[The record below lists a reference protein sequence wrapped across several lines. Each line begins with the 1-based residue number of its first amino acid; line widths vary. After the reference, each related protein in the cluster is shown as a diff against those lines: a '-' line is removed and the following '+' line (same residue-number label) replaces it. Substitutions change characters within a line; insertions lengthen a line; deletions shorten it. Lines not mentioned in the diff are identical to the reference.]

1 MSRSKLLAK
10 REEKLLKMRQH
21 LITGFTWLLCL
32 AMVLGT
38 LLLLVSGLRLL
49 LLSSNPQF
57 VLEEITIEGNTHITP
72 DELIYS
78 QLYENQVIEKKI
90 NLFQISPSNI
100 REKLEANPAIHE
112 VRVERIL
119 PSTLAISITEKQAR
133 AQLVK
138 DGKVYLVSNDSTL
151 LPFGESQQSYLPLIA
166 VKVDKALKLGEQIR
180 NEENQAVFKFLNY
193 YDSYAIK
200 RNGETYFPSQIF
212 KVARIRQDPKGDLVL
227 FLKKSGISD
236 NFKIARDNVLIKL
249 DSSELALSLDRACIY
264 LIENRIDGVA
274 IDKYIDARSHRV
286 FVE

>member
-10 REEKLLKMRQH
+10 REEKILKIRQQ

-57 VLEEITIEGNTHITP
+57 VLEKIEIQGNTHITP
-72 DELIYS
+72 DETIYQ
-78 QLYENQVIEKKI
+78 QLYDLEVIEKKI
-90 NLFQISPSNI
+90 NLFQISPYEV

-112 VRVERIL
+112 VKVDRIL
-119 PSTLAISITEKQAR
+119 PSTLAVTISEKQAR
-133 AQLVK
+133 AQLLK

-151 LPFGESQQSYLPLIA
+151 LPYGENQQSYLPLIA
-166 VKVDKALKLGEQIR
+166 VKVDGELKLGQQIST
-180 NEENQAVFKFLNY
+180 EENQVVFDFLNY

-200 RNGETYFPSQIF
+200 RNGETFFPSQIF

-227 FLKKSGISD
+227 FLKQSGISD
-236 NFKIARDNVLIKL
+236 NFKIARNNVLIKL

-264 LIENRIDGVA
+264 LIENRIEGKA
-274 IDKYIDARSHRV
+274 IEKYIDARSHRV

>member
-10 REEKLLKMRQH
+10 REEKILKIRQQ

-57 VLEEITIEGNTHITP
+57 VLEKIEIQGNTHITP
-72 DELIYS
+72 DETIYQ
-78 QLYENQVIEKKI
+78 QLYDLEVIEKKI
-90 NLFQISPSNI
+90 NLFQISPSEV

-112 VRVERIL
+112 VKVDRIL
-119 PSTLAISITEKQAR
+119 PSTLAVTISEKQAR
-133 AQLVK
+133 AQLLK

-151 LPFGESQQSYLPLIA
+151 LPYGENQQSYLPLIA
-166 VKVDKALKLGEQIR
+166 VKVDGELKLGQQIST
-180 NEENQAVFKFLNY
+180 EENQVVFDFLNY

-200 RNGETYFPSQIF
+200 RNGETFFPSQIF

-227 FLKKSGISD
+227 FLKQSGISD
-236 NFKIARDNVLIKL
+236 NFKIARNNVLIKL

-264 LIENRIDGVA
+264 LIENRIEGKA
-274 IDKYIDARSHRV
+274 IEKYIDARSHRV

>member
-10 REEKLLKMRQH
+10 REEKLLKMRQQ

-57 VLEEITIEGNTHITP
+57 VLEKIQIKGNTHITP
-72 DELIYS
+72 DDLIYS
-78 QLYENQVIEKKI
+78 QLHELNVIERKI
-90 NLFQISPSNI
+90 NLFQVSPSDL

-112 VRVERIL
+112 VNVERIL
-119 PSTLAISITEKQAR
+119 PDTLSITITEKQAR
-133 AQLVK
+133 AQFVK
-138 DGKVYLVSNDSTL
+138 DGKIYLVSNDSTL
-151 LPFGESQQSYLPLIA
+151 LPYGEGKQVYLPLIA
-166 VKVDKALKLGEQIR
+166 VKVEDELELGEKI
-180 NEENQAVFKFLNY
+180 NTEENQPVFDFLNY
-193 YDSYAIK
+193 YDSYAIR

-227 FLKKSGISD
+227 FLRQSGISD
-236 NFKIARDNVLIKL
+236 NFKIARNNVLIKL

-264 LIENRIDGVA
+264 LIENRIDGKA
-274 IDKYIDARSHRV
+274 IEKYIDARSHRV

>member
-10 REEKLLKMRQH
+10 REEKILKIRQQ

-57 VLEEITIEGNTHITP
+57 VLEKIEIQGNTHITP
-72 DELIYS
+72 DETIYQ
-78 QLYENQVIEKKI
+78 QLYDLEVIEKKI
-90 NLFQISPSNI
+90 NLFQISPSEV

-112 VRVERIL
+112 AKVDRIL
-119 PSTLAISITEKQAR
+119 PSTLAVTISEKQAR
-133 AQLVK
+133 AQLLK

-151 LPFGESQQSYLPLIA
+151 LPYGENQQSYLPLIA
-166 VKVDKALKLGEQIR
+166 VKVDGELKLGQQIST
-180 NEENQAVFKFLNY
+180 EENQVVFDFLNY

-200 RNGETYFPSQIF
+200 RNGETFFPSQIF

-227 FLKKSGISD
+227 FLKQSGISD
-236 NFKIARDNVLIKL
+236 NFKIARNNVLIKL

-264 LIENRIDGVA
+264 LIENRIEGKA
-274 IDKYIDARSHRV
+274 IEKYIDARSHRV